1 MISIAAN
8 KGDRARKEKLMALSL
23 AHSEDMISTNTP
35 TFSAA
40 ISVPKDLSQ
49 LSPEA
54 YTAGIVE
61 AILDGMGFP
70 ARVTAHS
77 VATPE
82 HPLRTTILIKL
93 DKGVMQR
100 EEALGAA

>member
-1 MISIAAN
+1 
-8 KGDRARKEKLMALSL
+8 
-23 AHSEDMISTNTP
+23 MISTNSP
-35 TFSAA
+35 LYSKGM
-40 ISVPKDLSQ
+40 SVPKDMSQ
-49 LSPEA
+49 LSVEA

-82 HPLRTTILIKL
+82 FPLRTTILIKL
-93 DKGVMQR
+93 DKSVMER
-100 EEALGAA
+100 EEALGT

>member
-1 MISIAAN
+1 
-8 KGDRARKEKLMALSL
+8 
-23 AHSEDMISTNTP
+23 MISTNTP
-35 TFSAA
+35 TYSAG

-77 VATPE
+77 VPTPE
-82 HPLRTTILIKL
+82 HPQRTTILIKL
-93 DKGVMQR
+93 DKTVMQR

>member
-1 MISIAAN
+1 
-8 KGDRARKEKLMALSL
+8 
-23 AHSEDMISTNTP
+23 MISTNTP
-35 TFSAA
+35 LYSKGMS
-40 ISVPKDLSQ
+40 IPKDMSQ
-49 LSPEA
+49 LSVEA

-82 HPLRTTILIKL
+82 FPQRTTILIKL
-93 DKGVMQR
+93 DKSVMER
-100 EEALGAA
+100 EEALGT